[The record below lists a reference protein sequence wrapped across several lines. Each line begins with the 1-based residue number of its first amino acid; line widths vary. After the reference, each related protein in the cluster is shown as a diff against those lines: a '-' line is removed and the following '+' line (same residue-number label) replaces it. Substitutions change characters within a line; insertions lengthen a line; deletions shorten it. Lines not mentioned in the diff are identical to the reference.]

1 MEGCKEDE
9 TPIETVQIEDVH
21 IDEQGRV
28 LIYFNQPIDFLQ
40 EIFQLVKEATE
51 QQVEDEED
59 ELPPTRRLQ
68 LNVEP
73 LDATNDG
80 AGQLIDFFS
89 LFEVYFV
96 EGEDASIRNDRIIR
110 WEIIDIRESVIEM
123 QMTWDD
129 PSVISKDGLEDEIVL
144 SIDTTPLG

>member
-1 MEGCKEDE
+1 M
-9 TPIETVQIEDVH
+9 
-21 IDEQGRV
+21 
-28 LIYFNQPIDFLQ
+28 
-40 EIFQLVKEATE
+40 
-51 QQVEDEED
+51 
-59 ELPPTRRLQ
+59 PPTRRLQ

>member
-59 ELPPTRRLQ
+59 ELPQTRRLQ

-123 QMTWDD
+123 
-129 PSVISKDGLEDEIVL
+129 
-144 SIDTTPLG
+144 